1 MIDSPQN
8 LAVLGLS
15 ITSPPGVVSPQEE
28 GAWLHLLGA
37 PLSRVLLPRPPGLHI
52 RGLRVP
58 LGAALASSE
67 RDAYLWP
74 ETFVTTLAVGYHVV
88 TPQQTRSGSFADF
101 PSRWD
106 TPRSCFEARGG

>member
-1 MIDSPQN
+1 M
-8 LAVLGLS
+8 
-15 ITSPPGVVSPQEE
+15 
-28 GAWLHLLGA
+28 
-37 PLSRVLLPRPPGLHI
+37 LLPRPPGLHI

-58 LGAALASSE
+58 LGAALAGSK

-106 TPRSCFEARGG
+106 TPRSCFEARGGWRWENGYQSFSGEVSTGLPW